1 MSTTKRCNGWA
12 VVVAQLIQQSLPTA
26 EVHGSKPVIGKTII
40 LNVHC
45 ELQYRYKHKEKKDWE
60 WPQLKKLM

>member
-1 MSTTKRCNGWA
+1 M
-12 VVVAQLIQQSLPTA
+12 AQLIQQSLPTA

-45 ELQYRYKHKEKKDWE
+45 ELQYRDKHKEKKTGNGHN
-60 WPQLKKLM
+60 LKN